1 MNNVYIYDSS
11 QIHVYETEDFGSI
24 TDVAATTVDHGV
36 KMFDY
41 IVNVGDDFI
50 VPVGQEYIVNEVTGS
65 IDYEDVWITETTYP
79 VSGNI
84 NFSGG
89 EENSAAVSFVATAE
103 PIVQVRLTCQ

>member
-24 TDVAATTVDHGV
+24 VDATTSTVDHGV
-36 KMFDY
+36 NMFDL
-41 IVNVGDDFI
+41 IVSEGDDFI
-50 VPVGQEYIVNEVTGS
+50 VPVGQDYIVNEVTGS

-84 NFSGG
+84 NLSGG
-89 EENSAAVSFVATAE
+89 EENAATVVFIAPQNYHTV
-103 PIVQVRLTCQ
+103 